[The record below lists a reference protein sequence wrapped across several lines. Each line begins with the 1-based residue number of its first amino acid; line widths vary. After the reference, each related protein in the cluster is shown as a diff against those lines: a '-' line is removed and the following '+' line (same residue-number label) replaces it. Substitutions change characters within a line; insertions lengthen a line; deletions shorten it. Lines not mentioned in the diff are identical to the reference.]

1 LSYQRLGSLAVAAS
15 AVLLFS
21 GCAQSVKVASDWHGE
36 HSGLPA
42 EKALVIAVTPDLNS
56 RRRFE
61 DLVAQRVTGDQTRAW
76 SSSRKMDTQA
86 PLRRETVQEA
96 VDETG
101 AQLVIVTRLVNAD
114 LDVREAGEPG
124 SIRARRRYA
133 TPLDFFRYDYEI
145 TERDIYL
152 VPTASVS
159 LSTDVYDVRS
169 GKLLYSLDTVIPPR
183 ETRLE
188 IMSAAARAIA
198 DRLRRDGLI
207 R

>member
-15 AVLLFS
+15 AALLFS
-21 GCAQSVKVASDWHGE
+21 GCAQSVKVASEWHGE
-36 HSGLPA
+36 RSGLPA
-42 EKALVIAVTPDLNS
+42 DKALVIAVTPDLNS

-61 DLVAQRVTGDQTRAW
+61 DLVAQRVSGEQTRAW
-76 SSSRKMDTQA
+76 ASSRKMDTQA

-96 VDETG
+96 VDRTG
-101 AQLVIVTRLVNAD
+101 ARLVIVTRLVNAD

-124 SIRARRRYA
+124 SIRARRRYD

-152 VPTASVS
+152 VPTAAVS

-169 GKLLYSLDTVIPPR
+169 GTLLYSVDTVIPPR

-188 IMSAAARAIA
+188 IMSEAARAVA